1 MKKLIVFLCAAVV
14 AASAIADDV
23 HGKATADG
31 IGNVL
36 SLLPGTCE
44 QVTTNAVYCYEVTK
58 ITYEPCACP
67 DGIPGCLA
75 MHMRKVEKREYIRVD
90 IEDRMEVDGH
100 SYVPV
105 IVKGSIMWMH
115 AAACRCLAELHRKE
129 KARRG
134 KGSGHGRSAN
144 P

>member
-14 AASAIADDV
+14 AASSIADDV
-23 HGKATADG
+23 HVKATADG
-31 IGNVL
+31 VVTVPPI
-36 SLLPGTCE
+36 LPGTCE
-44 QVTTNAVYCYEVTK
+44 QVTTNAVYCYEGTK

-75 MHMRKVEKREYIRVD
+75 MHMRKVEKKEYIRVEV
-90 IEDRMEVDGH
+90 EDRMEVDGH
-100 SYVPV
+100 SYALV
-105 IVKGSIMWMH
+105 IAKGNFMWMH
-115 AAACRCLAELHRKE
+115 AAACRCMAELYHKE
-129 KARRG
+129 RARHG